1 MSGPV
6 LVTGGAGFAG
16 SHLIEHLSGV
26 GRDTAGRDTV
36 PIVAWT
42 RSDPPDAVAAL
53 ATWIR
58 VDLLDRDRVRREIA
72 RLRPGRIFHC
82 AGAPHV
88 GASFHN
94 AAETLRSNALATH
107 YLLDAAR
114 RAGVACRV
122 LVTGSATVYAP
133 SSSPLREDDEVRPTS
148 PYGLS
153 KLAQERVS
161 LDVLAGDGLDVIVTR
176 SFNHTGPRQR
186 TSFAAPGF
194 AQQIARIEHGAAQ
207 PMMRV
212 GNVETIRDL
221 TDVRDTVRAYALLM
235 ESGRPGTVYN
245 VASGIGQS
253 IRGLLDALVSRSK
266 VPVEI
271 VVDSER
277 LRPQDTPVLVG
288 DPSRLRGATGWAPA
302 ISFDRMI
309 DDLLAYWRGQPL

>member
-1 MSGPV
+1 MSSPV

-16 SHLIEHLSGV
+16 SHLIEHLSG
-26 GRDTAGRDTV
+26 AGRGAV

-42 RSDPPDAVAAL
+42 RSNPPDAVAAL

-58 VDLLDRDRVRREIA
+58 VDLLDRDHVRREIA
-72 RLRPGRIFHC
+72 RLRPERIFHC

-94 AAETLRSNALATH
+94 SAEPLRSNALATH

-114 RAGVACRV
+114 RAGVVCRI
-122 LVTGSATVYAP
+122 LITGSATVYAP
-133 SSSPLREDDEVRPTS
+133 SSSPLREDDDVRPTS

-153 KLAQERVS
+153 KLAQEQVS
-161 LDVLAGDGLDVIVTR
+161 LDVLDGDGLDVIVTR
-176 SFNHTGPRQR
+176 SFNHTGPRQQA
-186 TSFAAPGF
+186 SFAAPAF
-194 AQQIARIEHGAAQ
+194 ARQIALIERGAIE
-207 PMMRV
+207 PVIRV
-212 GNVETIRDL
+212 GNVGTIRDL

-235 ESGRPGTVYN
+235 DGGRPGTVYN

-253 IRGLLDALVSRSK
+253 IRGLLDALVSRST
-266 VPVEI
+266 VLVEI
-271 VVDSER
+271 VVDADR
-277 LRPQDTPVLVG
+277 LRPQDIPVLVG
-288 DPSRLRGATGWAPA
+288 DPSRLRSATGWAPA